1 MTVKEKIMRIT
12 LAVLAILFL
21 FISCD
26 DGKSNLQDEDV
37 LVDIDFNVDSEIDDS
52 ETQDEDK
59 VIEERS
65 PEGISTSS
73 GTGVI
78 SSSSY
83 KMDLTVGKLFSGQV
97 MKSESYKLEI
107 VVK

>member
-1 MTVKEKIMRIT
+1 MRIF
-12 LAVLAILFL
+12 LAVLAVMFL

-26 DGKSNLQDEDV
+26 DGKSNLPDEDV
-37 LVDIDFNVDSEIDDS
+37 LTETDTIEDVDISTDVDIEAS
-52 ETQDEDK
+52 DEDK